1 MIITLVIY
9 FACIFITGRYGNA
22 GILYVIGIMGL
33 AGMPSYAAASIRLT
47 TVLIIMLF
55 ISKLIK
61 QTYFFTRKRKSFIY
75 GLFLGGYMIL
85 YAIITTVINLKVA
98 ERFQNRCII
107 AFSCLY
113 FMLVGVT
120 EKLVFRGITADLLLR
135 MILQKEKEVKKQSD
149 DGMIRNKA
157 IYAAVIISGLIFA
170 GAHAINIQYADIS
183 GVLVQMAGAFV
194 MGMFLTA
201 VYYRTGNI
209 YSVMILHVMNDLAA
223 ALPVTIIKSKE
234 SVADIISGYGAAD
247 LLQMIPY
254 LVILIFLIRPQKQEE
269 ITGLWDTRGNS
280 SEAILS

>member
-1 MIITLVIY
+1 
-9 FACIFITGRYGNA
+9 
-22 GILYVIGIMGL
+22 
-33 AGMPSYAAASIRLT
+33 
-47 TVLIIMLF
+47 
-55 ISKLIK
+55 
-61 QTYFFTRKRKSFIY
+61 
-75 GLFLGGYMIL
+75 
-85 YAIITTVINLKVA
+85 
-98 ERFQNRCII
+98 
-107 AFSCLY
+107 
-113 FMLVGVT
+113 
-120 EKLVFRGITADLLLR
+120 
-135 MILQKEKEVKKQSD
+135 
-149 DGMIRNKA
+149 MIRNKA

-234 SVADIISGYGAAD
+234 SGADIISGYGAAD